1 MKRGDWEWDSEVVLG
16 LCFRFGSQPICYK
29 NLRLNLWE
37 GLVKLGR
44 HEFNSYVLE
53 FDGKNRFLVLNIDG
67 YRFVLDRE
75 DVEELKD
82 YLEMYELDEPDDYLN
97 ELFDSEILKL
107 CEMSKDNNEFQNVSN
122 DV

>member
-1 MKRGDWEWDSEVVLG
+1 M
-16 LCFRFGSQPICYK
+16 
-29 NLRLNLWE
+29 
-37 GLVKLGR
+37 KLGR

-107 CEMSKDNNEFQNVSN
+107 CEMSKDNNEFQN

>member
-1 MKRGDWEWDSEVVLG
+1 MCG
-16 LCFRFGSQPICYK
+16 
-29 NLRLNLWE
+29 E

-75 DVEELKD
+75 DVEELRD

>member
-1 MKRGDWEWDSEVVLG
+1 
-16 LCFRFGSQPICYK
+16 
-29 NLRLNLWE
+29 
-37 GLVKLGR
+37 VKLGR

>member
-1 MKRGDWEWDSEVVLG
+1 M
-16 LCFRFGSQPICYK
+16 
-29 NLRLNLWE
+29 
-37 GLVKLGR
+37 KLGR

-75 DVEELKD
+75 DVEELRD

-107 CEMSKDNNEFQNVSN
+107 CEMSKKQC
-122 DV
+122 